1 MRLKSIAGLY
11 FLLLPLGL
19 CAQEDP
25 SASAPPSTIVPAT
38 PQVQTGAP
46 DSTVQP
52 ATPGIE
58 TGKRIFG
65 VLPNYKTVDKM
76 TAAYEPLSAR
86 AKFMIATKDSFD
98 WPEFFVAGAMSGLN
112 QISGQDQ
119 EWGQGVKGYAKRYG
133 ASIADQTISNYL
145 TEAILPSVLHHDPRY
160 FRLGQGSP
168 AHRILHA
175 LSWVIISKT
184 DSDHNTL
191 NVSELLGSGASA
203 AIGLAYYPSQERN
216 GDAVMDRFVTQVSFD
231 AASSVLKE
239 YWPDIRQLLFKKRH

>member
-1 MRLKSIAGLY
+1 MRLNSKLWLCVL
-11 FLLLPLGL
+11 FLPLAL
-19 CAQEDP
+19 CAQEAP
-25 SASAPPSTIVPAT
+25 LSGTSASTTPTANGPSQPESTVPAI
-38 PQVQTGAP
+38 
-46 DSTVQP
+46 QP

-65 VLPNYKTVDKM
+65 VLPNYKTVEKM
-76 TAAYEPLSAR
+76 SSAYEPLSTH
-86 AKFMIATKDSFD
+86 AKFVIATKDSFD

-112 QISGQDQ
+112 QISDQDE
-119 EWGQGVKGYAKRYG
+119 EWGQGLKGYARRYG
-133 ASIADQTISNYL
+133 ASLADQAISNYL

-160 FRLGQGSP
+160 FRLGQGSA

-184 DSDHNTL
+184 DSNHNTL

-203 AIGLAYYPSQERN
+203 SIGLLYYPAEER
-216 GDAVMDRFVTQVSFD
+216 GGGAVRDRFITQVSFD

-239 YWPDIRQLLFKKRH
+239 YWPDIRRLLAKRHH

>member
-1 MRLKSIAGLY
+1 MRLNSIVWLCV
-11 FLLLPLGL
+11 LLLPLGL
-19 CAQEDP
+19 YAQETP
-25 SASAPPSTIVPAT
+25 SAGALPSVIAPSAVPSTPAT
-38 PQVQTGAP
+38 Q
-46 DSTVQP
+46 DP
-52 ATPGIE
+52 ATQPGIE

-76 TAAYEPLSAR
+76 TVAYEPISTR
-86 AKFMIATKDSFD
+86 EKFKIASKDSFD

-112 QISGQDQ
+112 QISGQYP

-133 ASIADQTISNYL
+133 ASIADQTIGNYM
-145 TEAILPSVLHHDPRY
+145 TEAILPSVLHDDPRY
-160 FRLGQGSP
+160 FRLGQGSA

-175 LSWVIISKT
+175 LSWVIVSRA
-184 DSDHNTL
+184 DSNHNTL

-216 GDAVMDRFVTQVSFD
+216 GAAVIDRFITQVSFD

-239 YWPDIRQLLFKKRH
+239 YWPDIQHLLFKKRH